1 MFDRPICMEDYPLS
15 QIDFERR
22 FPDEAS
28 CAEYIV
34 TVRWPEGPRCP
45 NCQGSKFWNYG
56 TTLKC
61 AGCRK
66 NLRILSGTLFQ
77 DTHLPLMDWFRA
89 MWFVVSQ
96 KYGTNAMGL
105 ERSLGFHYSTSWHIL
120 HKLRRAMVRQGRE
133 PLKDTVEVDEAFI
146 GGLSEGSPGRKLTD
160 AKALVVIAVELEGKA
175 IGRVR
180 MKQLPSSSGENL
192 LGFIKRCVQKGTNVI
207 TDGWR
212 GYSKL
217 EENGCPHEVRP
228 MNKDKT
234 ALPHVHTVISL
245 LKRWLL
251 GTYQGAVSPEYLDY
265 YLDEYSFRFNRRKS
279 KNRGKLFYRLVEQAL
294 QTPPVTYEDIV
305 KSQKKVRQDTPVN
318 EADINED
325 SPTVEQYSCQS
336 QHPGIIGLFLTQILC
351 QNQNSSWC

>member
-1 MFDRPICMEDYPLS
+1 MEDYPLS

-28 CAEYIV
+28 CAEYLGK
-34 TVRWPEGPRCP
+34 VRWPEGPRCP
-45 NCQGSKFWNYG
+45 KCQGSRFWSYG
-56 TTLKC
+56 SILKC
-61 AGCRK
+61 CGCRK
-66 NLRILSGTLFQ
+66 NLRLLSGTLFQ

-89 MWFVVSQ
+89 MWFIVSQ

-105 ERSLGFHYSTSWHIL
+105 ERALGFNYSTSWHIL
-120 HKLRRAMVRQGRE
+120 HKLRRAMVRLGRE
-133 PLKDTVEVDEAFI
+133 PLKGAVEVDEAFI
-146 GGLSEGSPGRKLTD
+146 GGLSEGSPGRELSGT
-160 AKALVVIAVELEGKA
+160 KALVVLAVELEGKA

-192 LGFIKRCVQKGTNVI
+192 LGFIEGCVQKGTPVI

-217 EENGCPHEVRP
+217 AEIGYPHEVRP

-251 GTYQGAVSPEYLDY
+251 GTCQGAVSPDYLDY
-265 YLDEYSFRFNRRKS
+265 YLDEYAFRFNRRKS
-279 KNRGKLFYRLVEQAL
+279 RNRGKLFYRLVEQAL
-294 QTPPVTYEDIV
+294 QTPPVTYDDIA
-305 KSQKKVRQDTPVN
+305 KSKKREQQATPIN
-318 EADINED
+318 TEDINED
-325 SPTVEQYSCQS
+325 SP
-336 QHPGIIGLFLTQILC
+336 LL
-351 QNQNSSWC
+351 